1 MATPA
6 QLAAKLSTLL
16 VSIKNKINGKLDSG
30 ARAADSS
37 KLEGLTLAQVMA
49 KTVTDNLGQVNGRKG
64 EAAFFT
70 QDGTPGAMS
79 GAEMLTSIR
88 FASDDAAITAL
99 KNETV
104 TFATVFNTWQRI
116 SHDTSGV
123 FPANVAEM
131 NSWSYDAGTDSI
143 QSTVNS
149 NTLIGMISLDRF
161 DAYTFETA
169 FSSTSAD
176 DDYIG
181 MCAAFKRANG
191 REYTLSVFVTGLG
204 TILIIVNH
212 NQGVALG
219 QQTLWSQNLGIPPQ
233 NWNAAGALLA
243 GARVKITRTAAN
255 MLEVTCTKPDGTA
268 WPTPVFTTVAIPAIF
283 QGACQIGYVA
293 HSQANS
299 TWKNFAVPV
308 AKRDIIDTRDLTVW
322 RWNSSLSQWVNAG
335 KANNPA
341 VLPPG
346 RLYKNTEGTKG
357 SYYLDF
363 EGNFITL
370 GVSNQS

>member
-6 QLAAKLSTLL
+6 QLAAKLSALL
-16 VSIKNKINGKLDSG
+16 VSIKNKLNGKLDTG

-49 KTVTDNLGQVNGRKG
+49 KTVSDNLGQVNGRRG

-70 QDGTPGAMS
+70 QDGTPGALS

-88 FASDDAAITAL
+88 FASDDATITSL
-99 KNETV
+99 KNEVV
-104 TFATVFNTWQRI
+104 TFAQVFNTWQRI
-116 SHDTSGV
+116 SHSTTLQ
-123 FPANVAEM
+123 FPANVTEM

-149 NTLIGMISLDRF
+149 ATLIGMISLDRF
-161 DAYTFETA
+161 DAYTFDTT
-169 FSSTSAD
+169 FSSTATD
-176 DDYIG
+176 DDMIG

-191 REYTLSVFVTGLG
+191 REYTLSVLVNGLG
-204 TILIIVNH
+204 NILCVVNF
-212 NQGVALG
+212 NQGTPNG
-219 QQTLWSQNLGIPPQ
+219 QQTLWTQALGIPAQ
-233 NWNAAGALLA
+233 NWNADGLLKAGI
-243 GARVKITRTAAN
+243 RVKIVRTAAN
-255 MLEVTCTKPDGTA
+255 TLEITATQADGTA
-268 WPTPVFTTVAIPAIF
+268 WPNPVFTTINIPAMF

-293 HSQANS
+293 QSQANS
-299 TWKNFAVPV
+299 TWKNYSVPV

-322 RWNSSLSQWVNAG
+322 RWNSSLAQWVNAG

-370 GVSNQS
+370 GVSNQA

>member
-6 QLAAKLSTLL
+6 QLGVKLSALL
-16 VSIKNKINGKLDSG
+16 VAIKNKINGKLDSS

-37 KLEGLTLAQVMA
+37 KLEGLSLAQVMA
-49 KTVTDNLGQVNGRKG
+49 KTVTDNLGQVNGQKG

-79 GAEMLTSIR
+79 GAPMLTPIR

-104 TFATVFNTWQRI
+104 TFASVFNTWQRI
-116 SHDTSGV
+116 SHNNTLQ

-131 NSWSYDAGTDSI
+131 NSWSYDSGTDAI

-149 NTLIGMISLDRF
+149 ATLIGMISLDRF
-161 DAYTFETA
+161 DAYTFETT
-169 FSSTSAD
+169 FSSTATD
-176 DDYIG
+176 DDVIG

-191 REYTLSVFVTGLG
+191 REYTLGVYADGLG
-204 TILIIVNH
+204 KIFCSVNF
-212 NQGVALG
+212 NQGAANG
-219 QQTLWSQNLGIPPQ
+219 QQTLWTQSLGVPAQ
-233 NWNAAGALLA
+233 NWNADGLMKP
-243 GARVKITRTAAN
+243 GVRVKIVRTAAG
-255 MLEVTCTKPDGTA
+255 MLEITSTQADGTP
-268 WPTPVFTTVAIPAIF
+268 WPTPVFTTVAIPAMF
-283 QGACQIGYVA
+283 LGACQIGYLA
-293 HSQANS
+293 QSQANS
-299 TWKNFAVPV
+299 TWKNYQVPV

-322 RWNSSLSQWVNAG
+322 RWNNSLSQWTNAG

-370 GVSNQS
+370 GIANQP